1 MTLLKIK
8 RGTASQLASAIT
20 AQTLNQAE
28 PYLITDEGR
37 IAIGT
42 SNNTFVKMARLDEVQ
57 ALDADLTAISSLT
70 GTGFLKRTGADT
82 WTLDTNTY
90 LTGNE
95 TITLTGD
102 ATGTG
107 ATSIAITLANT
118 GITAGTYTK
127 VTIDSKGRAT
137 AGTTLSASD
146 IPTLAASKIS
156 DFDTQVR
163 TNRLDQMTAPNAS
176 VSFNS
181 QNITGLAD
189 PVNAQDAA
197 TKNYVDSAVQGISPK
212 DSVRVATTANIT
224 LSGTQTI
231 DGIAVIAGDRVLVKN
246 QDTAHQN
253 GIYVVSASAWD
264 RAADANTWNELISA
278 FAFVEQGTLNGDNGY
293 LITVNVGGTLGVSD
307 VTVSQFSG
315 AGQVIAG
322 AGLTKSGNQLDVVG
336 TTNRIVVYGDS
347 VDIDSAY
354 VGQTSI
360 VTLGTVATGTWNATT
375 IATTK
380 GGTGLTSYVA
390 GDIIYASGTN
400 TLAALAVQAEGQILQ
415 LVGGVPAWGDI
426 DGGTF

>member
-70 GTGFLKRTGADT
+70 GTGFLKRTGSDT

-307 VTVSQFSG
+307 ITISQFSG

-400 TLAALAVQAEGQILQ
+400 TLAALPVQAEGQILQ

>member
-400 TLAALAVQAEGQILQ
+400 TLAALPVQAEGQVLQ

>member
-8 RGTASQLASAIT
+8 RGTASQLASAVT

-118 GITAGTYTK
+118 GITPGTYTK

-137 AGTTLSASD
+137 AGTTLSPSD
-146 IPTLAASKIS
+146 IPTLTASKIS

-231 DGIAVIAGDRVLVKN
+231 DGIAVTAGDRVLVKN
-246 QDTAHQN
+246 QDTAYQN
-253 GIYVVSASAWD
+253 GIYVVSAGAWD

-322 AGLTKSGNQLDVVG
+322 SGLTKSGNQLDVVG
-336 TTNRIVVYGDS
+336 TTGRIVVYGDS
-347 VDIDSAY
+347 VDIDSTY

-360 VTLGTVATGTWNATT
+360 VTLGTISTGTWNATT

-380 GGTGLTSYVA
+380 GGTGLTGYNT
-390 GDIIYASGTN
+390 GDLLYASAAN
-400 TLAALAVQAEGQILQ
+400 TLATLPVQANGQVLQ
-415 LVGGVPAWGDI
+415 LVGGVPTWGDI

>member
-8 RGTASQLASAIT
+8 RGTASQLASAVT

-42 SNNTFVKMARLDEVQ
+42 SNNSFVKMARLDEVQ
-57 ALDADLTAISSLT
+57 ALDADLTAISALT
-70 GTGFLKRTGADT
+70 GTGFLKRTGSDS

-127 VTIDSKGRAT
+127 ITVDSKGRAT

-146 IPTLAASKIS
+146 IPTLTASKIS

-163 TNRLDQMTAPNAS
+163 TNRLDQMAAPSAS
-176 VSFNS
+176 VSMNS
-181 QNITGLAD
+181 QNLTGLAD

-197 TKNYVDSAVQGISPK
+197 TKNYVDSAVQGLSPK
-212 DSVRVATTANIT
+212 DSVKVATTANIT

-253 GIYVVSASAWD
+253 GIYVVGASAWN
-264 RAADANTWNELISA
+264 RADDASTWNELISA
-278 FAFVEQGTLNGDNGY
+278 YTFVEEGTINGDNGY
-293 LITVNVGGTLGVSD
+293 LITVNAGGTLGVTD
-307 VTVSQFSG
+307 VTVAQFSG

-347 VDIDSAY
+347 IDIDSAY

-360 VTLGTVATGTWNATT
+360 VTVGTIATGTWNATT

-380 GGTGLTSYVA
+380 GGTGLTSYNT
-390 GDIIYASGTN
+390 GDILYASSAD
-400 TLAALAVQAEGQILQ
+400 TLVALPVAAAGQVLQ
-415 LVGGVPAWGDI
+415 LSGGVPVWGDI

>member
-8 RGTASQLASAIT
+8 RGTASQLASAVT

-107 ATSIAITLANT
+107 ATSISITLANT
-118 GITAGTYTK
+118 GITPGTYTK

-146 IPTLAASKIS
+146 IPTLTASKIS

-163 TNRLDQMTAPNAS
+163 TNRLDQMAAPSAS

-253 GIYVVSASAWD
+253 GIYVVSAGAWD
-264 RAADANTWNELISA
+264 RASDANTWNELISA

-322 AGLTKSGNQLDVVG
+322 AGLTKSGNQLDVGG

-347 VDIDSAY
+347 VDIDPSY

-360 VTLGTVATGTWNATT
+360 VTLGTVSTGTWNATT
-375 IATTK
+375 IAPTK
-380 GGTGLTSYVA
+380 GGTGLTSYTT
-390 GDIIYASGTN
+390 GDLLYASAAN
-400 TLAALAVQAEGQILQ
+400 TLSALPVQANGQVLQ
-415 LVGGVPAWGDI
+415 LVGGVPTWGDI

>member
-212 DSVRVATTANIT
+212 DSVRVATTADIT

-231 DGIAVIAGDRVLVKN
+231 DGISVIAGDRVLVKN

-278 FAFVEQGTLNGDNGY
+278 FAFVEEGTLNGDNGY

-400 TLAALAVQAEGQILQ
+400 TLAVLPVQAEGQVLQ

>member
-70 GTGFLKRTGADT
+70 GTGFLKRTGSDT

>member
-8 RGTASQLASAIT
+8 RGTASQLASAVT

-118 GITAGTYTK
+118 GITPGTYTK

-146 IPTLAASKIS
+146 IPTLTASKIS

-231 DGIAVIAGDRVLVKN
+231 DGIAVVAGDRVLVKN

-253 GIYVVSASAWD
+253 GIYVVSAGAWD
-264 RAADANTWNELISA
+264 RATDANTWNELISA
-278 FAFVEQGTLNGDNGY
+278 FAFVEEGTLNGDNGY

-347 VDIDSAY
+347 VDIDPSY

-360 VTLGTVATGTWNATT
+360 VTLGTVSTGTWNATT

-380 GGTGLTSYVA
+380 GGTGLTSYA
-390 GDIIYASGTN
+390 TGDLLYASAAN
-400 TLAALAVQAEGQILQ
+400 TLSALPVQANGQVLQ
-415 LVGGVPAWGDI
+415 LVGGVPTWGDI

>member
-70 GTGFLKRTGADT
+70 GTGFLKRTGSDT

-400 TLAALAVQAEGQILQ
+400 TLAALPVQAEGQILQ